1 MKIPFTTEQ
10 FFEIIEKYNL
20 AVFPSQLIILLLGIF
35 SVIILHSNIK
45 SKNKLIGGF
54 LGVLWIW
61 IGIAYHFAFFTEINN
76 AAYFFG
82 GFFVLQGLIFLF
94 ETFTKKKL
102 EFEFN
107 GKIMDYIAYFF
118 LIFGIAIYPLLI
130 YFLENSLE
138 RTITLGLPC
147 PSTIL
152 TFGFLMLTKPGLSK
166 YIIVIPALW
175 TIVGTSAAFNF
186 GVYPDYFMAVSALI
200 AIIYLIARKKE
211 SNRHSLG
218 EFS

>member
-20 AVFPSQLIILLLGIF
+20 AVFPVQLIILLLGIL
-35 SVIILHSNIK
+35 SVIILHSNIN

-61 IGIAYHFAFFTEINN
+61 IGIAYHFAFFTEINK
-76 AAYFFG
+76 AAYVFG
-82 GFFVLQGLIFLF
+82 GFFVLQGLIFLI
-94 ETFTKKKL
+94 ETFSRKKL

-118 LIFGIAIYPLLI
+118 IIFGIVIYPVLI
-130 YFLENSLE
+130 YFLESSLE
-138 RTITLGLPC
+138 RIITLGLPC

-152 TFGFLMLTKPGLSK
+152 TFGFLMLTKPKLSK
-166 YIIVIPALW
+166 YIVVIPALW

-186 GVYPDYFMAVSALI
+186 GVYPDYFMALSALI
-200 AIIYLIARKKE
+200 AIVYLITRKKK
-211 SNRHSLG
+211 
-218 EFS
+218 

>member
-20 AVFPSQLIILLLGIF
+20 AVFPVQLIILLLGIL
-35 SVIILHSNIK
+35 SVIILHSNIN

-61 IGIAYHFAFFTEINN
+61 IGIAYHFAFFTEINK
-76 AAYFFG
+76 AAYVFG
-82 GFFVLQGLIFLF
+82 GFFVLQGLIFLI
-94 ETFTKKKL
+94 ETFSRKKL

-107 GKIMDYIAYFF
+107 GKIMDFIAYFF
-118 LIFGIAIYPLLI
+118 LVFGVFIYPVLI
-130 YFLENSLE
+130 YFLESSLE
-138 RTITLGLPC
+138 KIITLGLPC

-152 TFGFLMLTKPGLSK
+152 TFGFLMLTKPKLSK
-166 YIIVIPALW
+166 YILVIPALW

-186 GVYPDYFMAVSALI
+186 GVYPDYFMALSALI
-200 AIIYLIARKKE
+200 AIIYLITRKKRIE
-211 SNRHSLG
+211 
-218 EFS
+218 

>member
-20 AVFPSQLIILLLGIF
+20 AVFPVQLIILLLGIL
-35 SVIILHSNIK
+35 SVIILHSNIN

-61 IGIAYHFAFFTEINN
+61 IGIAYHFTFFTEINK
-76 AAYFFG
+76 AAYVFG
-82 GFFVLQGLIFLF
+82 GFFVLQGLIFLI
-94 ETFTKKKL
+94 ETFSRKKL

-107 GKIMDYIAYFF
+107 GKITDYIAYFF
-118 LIFGIAIYPLLI
+118 IVFAIVIYPVLI

-138 RTITLGLPC
+138 KIITLGLPC

-152 TFGFLMLTKPGLSK
+152 TFGFLMLTKPKLSK
-166 YIIVIPALW
+166 YIVTIPVLW

-186 GVYPDYFMAVSALI
+186 GVYPDYIMALSALT
-200 AIIYLIARKKE
+200 AFIYLVTRKKE
-211 SNRHSLG
+211 
-218 EFS
+218 